1 MISKTVPIMPQ
12 LSTLD
17 IYGVV
22 FPHHWIEETIQRELW
37 FLNVD
42 IITIQIKAYMY
53 IYYIYNHIYIFN
65 ICHCMSKSIHTKP
78 IEQEQDAVSRS
89 PHDQPFVMSS
99 CRIRGSQNLK
109 SQRLSE
115 QGVTQ
120 RGQLSCLLVASGK
133 TNGQKMGPRGTETGS
148 NTVQCNQWICLREK
162 LQDTPIFHGSNNVT
176 RVSG

>member
-1 MISKTVPIMPQ
+1 
-12 LSTLD
+12 
-17 IYGVV
+17 
-22 FPHHWIEETIQRELW
+22 
-37 FLNVD
+37 
-42 IITIQIKAYMY
+42 
-53 IYYIYNHIYIFN
+53 
-65 ICHCMSKSIHTKP
+65 MSKSIHTKP
-78 IEQEQDAVSRS
+78 IEQEQDKVSRS

-133 TNGQKMGPRGTETGS
+133 TNGQKMVPRGPRGTETRS
-148 NTVQCNQWICLREK
+148 NTVQCNQWICLRKK
-162 LQDTPIFHGSNNVT
+162 LQDTPIFHRRNNVT